1 MDKPPYK
8 IGLVAGAKGP
18 NDQQFEWMRSEIK
31 RRIHDLGGA
40 HVLLIP
46 ARNLGNP
53 PSWIHRRPRPEGT
66 TIIKD
71 DLPNWLTGFQGP
83 SSVVNK
89 LQGLG
94 VDEVWCFAG
103 EGQTAFGASV
113 GSRVYQ
119 HAITTLTKISD
130 AARYKLVVSWVTPAA
145 VLTDK
150 DSLTGKPAKH
160 NRKGVR
166 APWTNN

>member
-18 NDQQFEWMRSEIK
+18 NDQQFEWMLNEIK
-31 RRIHDLGGA
+31 RRVHDLMGVP
-40 HVLLIP
+40 VLLIP

-53 PSWIHRRPRPEGT
+53 PSWINRRPRPEGT

-71 DLPNWLTGFQGP
+71 DLPNWKAGALEGP
-83 SSVVNK
+83 RSVVNK
-89 LQGLG
+89 LQELQA
-94 VDEVWCFAG
+94 DEIWCFAG

-119 HAITTLTKISD
+119 HAITSLD
-130 AARYKLVVSWVTPAA
+130 AQAATRYKLIVSWVTPNG
-145 VLTDK
+145 VPSDK
-150 DSLTGKPAKH
+150 DSLKDRKPKR
-160 NRKGVR
+160 NQKGVCM
-166 APWTNN
+166 PWNNN